1 MVHPEHVERAAQ
13 HWVVQLGGLHD
24 VAGAECVA
32 TVAELGVFGALVANS
47 HAARADRGRR
57 LIGQI
62 SLGWWGMPAD
72 E

>member
-13 HWVVQLGGLHD
+13 HWVVRLGGPYD
-24 VAGAECVA
+24 VAGADCVDA
-32 TVAELGVFGALVANS
+32 VVALAIFWALVADS